1 MNNGTPLISQGER
14 KQTKKYTRE
23 KSLFSLSRSIK
34 GSTNAH
40 KHHKAHIW
48 KRSENMKI
56 GVQFSLIDRVT

>member
-40 KHHKAHIW
+40 KHHKAHI
-48 KRSENMKI
+48 
-56 GVQFSLIDRVT
+56 